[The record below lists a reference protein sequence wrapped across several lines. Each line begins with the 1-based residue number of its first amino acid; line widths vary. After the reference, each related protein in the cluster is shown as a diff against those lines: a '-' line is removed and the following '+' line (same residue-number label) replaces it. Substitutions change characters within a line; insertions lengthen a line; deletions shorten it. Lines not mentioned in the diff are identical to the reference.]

1 MSSQSLA
8 QYEVTPFRRV
18 VKLDAIQIPSF
29 GLHNMRNTS
38 STLVVFSCARAFV
51 CVCDLSLWK
60 HELFISFQ
68 FTCKDYGFSI
78 NQPIGFFQI
87 WFQNRRAKWRK
98 GITPRV
104 EISNEGICWYIY
116 KIII

>member
-1 MSSQSLA
+1 
-8 QYEVTPFRRV
+8 V

-68 FTCKDYGFSI
+68 FSCKDYGFSI
-78 NQPIGFFQI
+78 NQPIGFFRSGFKIEGQNGERGLLRELKSVMNI
-87 WFQNRRAKWRK
+87 WS
-98 GITPRV
+98 P
-104 EISNEGICWYIY
+104 WYTQCDSMFEY
-116 KIII
+116 YFTSATE